1 MQMFTFFLNL
11 CRMVLINSSTGQV
24 ATILQVGFVAI
35 PIYLVVQVSSSR
47 FLSKWWLA
55 LLKR

>member
-1 MQMFTFFLNL
+1 MFTFFLNL

-35 PIYLVVQVSSSR
+35 PIYLVVQVASSR
-47 FLSKWWLA
+47 FLSKW
-55 LLKR
+55 